1 MASTLLTCDLRVI
14 RRVAPPDAPCEA
26 ALAMQDGVAFL
37 MVDSDHERVAHLMSF
52 VGAEHV
58 WAPVDLWRRS
68 DGHDVMMPR
77 VVEPL
82 EMFLERRR
90 GDVVHAGELVTLAC
104 SVLRGL
110 NEMYE
115 HETNAAVTGRWWA
128 TDSGR
133 PVFAIGAGDGAAVAS
148 ARMLGMLAAHAD
160 DRELA
165 RCLVE
170 AGDATA
176 AGESSVRGEIE
187 RRLVQIAAPRP
198 VELGFLGATLET
210 ARVFA
215 QTSPVLPRRR
225 AHREQSER
233 NESPGRRAS
242 LFEAPRLSV
251 MRVVEEVRQRMEGA
265 RARLTRTSTPQPH
278 AVRDR
283 AVVPIGKAVA
293 HKGNDVV
300 HKGKAGAEKPSRKRV
315 WAFAI
320 ALAVMVIA
328 GGMLWPDDS
337 DSATPGPRAPVE
349 ASADEA
355 VDAGAREA
363 AAADGASAGAEPV
376 VPSATAQ
383 PAPKPVEP
391 AAAAIV
397 AQEGQPEITAEAV
410 ALMAA
415 VGECDKPQSCTELL
429 TDTALMPLVPR
440 AGVVELVDDYGG
452 IAVFSVTPQNA
463 PAITVVIEKRD
474 ERWLIREVYGEQ

>member
-90 GDVVHAGELVTLAC
+90 GDVVLAGELVTLAC

-110 NEMYE
+110 NELYE
-115 HETNAAVTGRWWA
+115 HEANAAVTGRWWA

-133 PVFAIGAGDGAAVAS
+133 PVFAVGAGDGAAVAS
-148 ARMLGMLAAHAD
+148 ARMLGMLAAHTD

-170 AGDATA
+170 ARDATA

-210 ARVFA
+210 ARVFT

-251 MRVVEEVRQRMEGA
+251 MRVVEEVRQRMEGT
-265 RARLTRTSTPQPH
+265 RARLTRTSTPQPR

-283 AVVPIGKAVA
+283 AVVP
-293 HKGNDVV
+293 KGRAVV

-315 WAFAI
+315 WVFAI
-320 ALAVMVIA
+320 ALAVMVVA
-328 GGMLWPDDS
+328 GGLLWPDDG

-383 PAPKPVEP
+383 PAPKPVESAP
-391 AAAAIV
+391 AAVV

-410 ALMAA
+410 ALMVA
-415 VGECDKPQSCTELL
+415 VGECDTPQSCTELL
-429 TDTALMPLVPR
+429 ADTALMPLVPR
-440 AGVVELVDDYGG
+440 AGAVELVDDYGG
-452 IAVFSVTPQNA
+452 IAVFSVTSHNA
-463 PAITVVIEKRD
+463 PVITVVIEKRD